1 VTGEALPHAPTMGVV
16 GLLALVVN
24 PRRGLA
30 ALPLPR
36 GRREPEVGV
45 ALLAQRR
52 HRQPGGDGG
61 RAAGVFGSGSAWPDL
76 LVAALMALLGMSA
89 ARRVWRDTDAEN
101 RAHGQ
106 GQEQLHM
113 H

>member
-1 VTGEALPHAPTMGVV
+1 VWLCSRNDAIGN
-16 GLLALVVN
+16 LAVM
-24 PRRGLA
+24 A
-30 ALPLPR
+30 A
-36 GRREPEVGV
+36 
-45 ALLAQRR
+45 
-52 HRQPGGDGG
+52 
-61 RAAGVFGSGSAWPDL
+61 AAGVFGSGSAWPDL